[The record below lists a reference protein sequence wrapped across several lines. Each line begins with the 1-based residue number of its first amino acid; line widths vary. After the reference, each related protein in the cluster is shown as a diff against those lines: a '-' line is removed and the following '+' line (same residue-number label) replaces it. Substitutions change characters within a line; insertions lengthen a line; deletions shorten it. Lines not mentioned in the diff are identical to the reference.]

1 MLVMSE
7 LVTNAV
13 NAGCSKVEVTVEI
26 HRDRVRISTKDDA
39 LGDPIPVTAGPRDE
53 HGRGLVIVEH
63 VSQAW
68 GVSPEVTGKLIWADL
83 AIPAD
88 LAITVNCDL

>member
-13 NAGCSKVEVTVEI
+13 NAGCSEVDVTIEV
-26 HRDRVRISTKDDA
+26 HRDRVRISTRDDA
-39 LGDPIPVTAGPRDE
+39 SGEPIPVTAGPRDE

-68 GVSPEVTGKLIWADL
+68 GVLPEAEGKLIWADL
-83 AIPAD
+83 AFPTELTFA
-88 LAITVNCDL
+88 VNCMP